1 MVTAVA
7 TRGLGDFMSSV
18 GNIFSTIGGILG
30 SKSPVTLSVPAEC
43 ANLDTAGQTQC
54 AQYMASVQAGQ
65 MSVASYQSWVQ
76 EQQTMAT
83 LKKYAP
89 YALLGVGAIVVI
101 SMLRRKS

>member
-1 MVTAVA
+1 MVVA
-7 TRGLGDFMSSV
+7 NQGLGGWLDAV
-18 GNIFSTIGGILG
+18 GGIFSTIGGLLNP
-30 SKSPVTLSVPAEC
+30 KKTLTVPAEC